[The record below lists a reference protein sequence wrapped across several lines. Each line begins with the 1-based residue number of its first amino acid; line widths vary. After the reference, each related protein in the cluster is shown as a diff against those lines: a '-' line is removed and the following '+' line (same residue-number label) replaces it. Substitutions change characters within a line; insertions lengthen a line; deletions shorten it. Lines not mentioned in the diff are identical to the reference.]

1 MGTSTTTASG
11 RPPVVFVHGLW
22 LHAESWHNWQ
32 EYFRQHGYETHAVSW
47 PGDGESAEATRRN
60 PQAVA
65 GFGVGGITNHIAG
78 QLKRIPGKAGLIRQF
93 LRGIL
98 VPQLLGLRPSISP
111 LPN

>member
-65 GFGVGGITNHIAG
+65 CFCLGGIKHQIAEE
-78 QLKRIPGKAGLIRQF
+78 LKRFPVNAGPLRHF
-93 LRGIL
+93 LGC
-98 VPQLLGLRPSISP
+98 P
-111 LPN
+111 LPQKLPRRG